1 MESAAPISDMITGLT
16 LYCRLVEDIIEGETE
31 LTLTEYRM
39 LFFLQLSLHLRNLS
53 LHFLRLLEHSLH
65 VAGAA
70 AITLW

>member
-39 LFFLQLSLHLRNLS
+39 LFSS
-53 LHFLRLLEHSLH
+53 
-65 VAGAA
+65 A
-70 AITLW
+70 